1 MVVQHSSTGGLA
13 CRHDVAPHGALQT
26 PRTQV
31 AGSWQGGSHGPPVGM
46 VVVVVVIQ
54 VSVPPGSQK
63 KPAGQHCSG
72 TRLPPQRGKVREHSP
87 ADGTNVSP
95 GPQTGGMVV
104 VVVSVVEVV
113 AIVVDVV
120 LAGPATTATR
130 PSTQSS
136 TSAFT
141 VGESVVLWQSF
152 GFFASS
158 FVKQPFVASR
168 PPVYFATAL
177 STQPFV
183 FGSAGFPG
191 VWASLRHL
199 SRAARYFDAHFF
211 LPAPH
216 FV

>member
-31 AGSWQGGSHGPPVGM
+31 AGRMQGGLPGPPVGM
-46 VVVVVVIQ
+46 VVGVVGV
-54 VSVPPGSQK
+54 
-63 KPAGQHCSG
+63 
-72 TRLPPQRGKVREHSP
+72 
-87 ADGTNVSP
+87 
-95 GPQTGGMVV
+95 GGGG
-104 VVVSVVEVV
+104 
-113 AIVVDVV
+113 AIVVGVV
-120 LAGPATTATR
+120 FAGAAATGTR
-130 PSTQSS
+130 SSTPSS

-158 FVKQPFVASR
+158 FMKQPFAGSS